1 MCLRDCVRRSL
12 ELRNLV
18 AWQSRGV
25 FIILLDSNIIKNVAF
40 LFGFF
45 MTVVRCIGRMVSLT
59 IITRRSRYFLH

>member
-18 AWQSRGV
+18 TWQSRGV
-25 FIILLDSNIIKNVAF
+25 FIILLDSDIIKNVAF